1 MTAFN
6 DFSSG
11 IAEVRTLLSL
21 CTGEAKHEDV
31 LGDARSNAIC
41 RAATVLLVS
50 HFESFLKTTAE
61 EFIDAIAT
69 GDVTS
74 RAIPVGVKELHSI
87 PRMEEILATNNTNQ
101 RVVLFGKIAE
111 YNCLWV
117 ADAKPPP
124 RLLKSEI
131 LRRVVT
137 NPGSQIIDTLYT
149 LMGASTP
156 VCDGDID
163 VELADQGA
171 PAPVNIRLMLRT
183 VVECRNDIAHG
194 DVTRIPT
201 SEDVDRYI
209 RQLEAF
215 ARRLEARA
223 TLLAENVRR

>member
-6 DFSSG
+6 DFASG
-11 IAEVRTLLSL
+11 ITEVKTLLSL
-21 CTGEAKHEDV
+21 CAGDDNHEDA
-31 LGDARSNAIC
+31 LGDARRNAVC
-41 RAATVLLVS
+41 RAAAVLLVS

-69 GDVTS
+69 GDIAS
-74 RAIPVGVKELHSI
+74 RAIPLGIRELHSI
-87 PRMEEILATNNTNQ
+87 PRMEEILATNDAKQ
-101 RVVLFGKIAE
+101 RLSLLGKIAE

-131 LRRVVT
+131 LRRIVT
-137 NPGSQIIDTLYT
+137 NPGSKVIDQLYE
-149 LMGASTP
+149 LMGAATP

-163 VELADQGA
+163 VELADQGN
-171 PAPVNIRLMLRT
+171 PEPVNIRLMLRT
-183 VVECRNDIAHG
+183 VIECRNDIAHG

-223 TLLAENVRR
+223 VLLAANVRK

>member
-1 MTAFN
+1 MTAFD
-6 DFSSG
+6 DFASG
-11 IAEVRTLLSL
+11 ITEVQTLLSL
-21 CTGEAKHEDV
+21 CTGESNHDDV
-31 LGDARSNAIC
+31 LIDARRNAVC

-69 GDVTS
+69 GDIAS
-74 RAIPVGVKELHSI
+74 RAIPLGVKELHSI
-87 PRMEEILATNNTNQ
+87 PRMEEILTTKDAKQRAT
-101 RVVLFGKIAE
+101 LFGKITE

-117 ADAKPPP
+117 AEAKPPP
-124 RLLKSEI
+124 RLLKSEV
-131 LRRVVT
+131 LRRIVT
-137 NPGSQIIDTLYT
+137 NPGSDVIDKLYE
-149 LMGASTP
+149 LMGAATP

-163 VELADQGA
+163 VELADRGV
-171 PAPVNIRLMLRT
+171 PEPVNIRLMLRA
-183 VVECRNDIAHG
+183 VVKCRNDIAHG

-223 TLLAENVRR
+223 TLLAANVRG